1 VCKGMGSLKKPSILV
16 AILEKAV
23 TKWKGKK

>member
-1 VCKGMGSLKKPSILV
+1 MGPLKKPSILV